1 MFHKS
6 FIYFYQHRLSI
17 HVSKLYFYFNMSV
30 YLLLLGNS
38 TITNQFDSHQIYFEK
53 EVILSNNWTNICAS
67 LQCSSEDSPLRNI
80 FHEKV
85 DFRWS
90 RHHLICPGELELS
103 RKVNS
108 ETVSSNLWI
117 LELMKFYL
125 RVPEVPAFS
134 RNRVPPFRSTPRL
147 CRSICSSSSHSL
159 FSMFGLHLSQSSR
172 APHLVQNLISA
183 NALIWPPW
191 ADLKCTGI
199 PSSLNWKIVLLAV
212 GRRTNVSSPCQ
223 VRPAHGTLDLV
234 EPEVNT
240 PHMLVKPV
248 LAVKLLQKSCLVFA
262 FHRQFSSNL
271 GAVVAREVFNFVELC
286 PMICH
291 SVSPAAHK
299 SWTVATLEK
308 WARKGKVKDRSTLE
322 EREVS
327 CTTTTNQQGTNWV
340 GFCRVGILAVLCLF
354 F

>member
-117 LELMKFYL
+117 WSWWNFTSESRKFRRFRAIECRLSDQSQDCGGASAPAPPTPCSPCSGCTSRNPQVRHTWCKTWSLLMPSFG
-125 RVPEVPAFS
+125 RRERIWSAPAF
-134 RNRVPPFRSTPRL
+134 
-147 CRSICSSSSHSL
+147 
-159 FSMFGLHLSQSSR
+159 
-172 APHLVQNLISA
+172 
-183 NALIWPPW
+183 
-191 ADLKCTGI
+191 
-199 PSSLNWKIVLLAV
+199 
-212 GRRTNVSSPCQ
+212 RRP
-223 VRPAHGTLDLV
+223 
-234 EPEVNT
+234 
-240 PHMLVKPV
+240 
-248 LAVKLLQKSCLVFA
+248 
-262 FHRQFSSNL
+262 
-271 GAVVAREVFNFVELC
+271 
-286 PMICH
+286 
-291 SVSPAAHK
+291 
-299 SWTVATLEK
+299 
-308 WARKGKVKDRSTLE
+308 
-322 EREVS
+322 
-327 CTTTTNQQGTNWV
+327 
-340 GFCRVGILAVLCLF
+340 
-354 F
+354 